1 MAKAVDIKALDSR
14 RRMLAAYLAAGRKKQ
29 VPKNNAKSGR

>member
-14 RRMLAAYLAAGRKKQ
+14 RKMLEGYLSGNKGKKA
-29 VPKNNAKSGR
+29 VNSSGK